1 MAQTRERSLP
11 TNVAWVIIWPGVIC
25 GLSLLLV
32 LALISHG
39 GHFESQE
46 NKKLCFCTCSLA
58 LDERLDM
65 QNLLFQHCVINV
77 YCFSSGF
84 SSFNPPQKPTSANSS
99 LIRIENLHENQL
111 RQMWFTL

>member
-11 TNVAWVIIWPGVIC
+11 TNVAWVLIWPGVIC

-32 LALISHG
+32 LVLISHG

-58 LDERLDM
+58 LDERLDV
-65 QNLLFQHCVINV
+65 QNLLFQHCVIKV
-77 YCFSSGF
+77 YCFSLGF
-84 SSFNPPQKPTSANSS
+84 PVSTLHKNQH
-99 LIRIENLHENQL
+99 LRIAV
-111 RQMWFTL
+111 